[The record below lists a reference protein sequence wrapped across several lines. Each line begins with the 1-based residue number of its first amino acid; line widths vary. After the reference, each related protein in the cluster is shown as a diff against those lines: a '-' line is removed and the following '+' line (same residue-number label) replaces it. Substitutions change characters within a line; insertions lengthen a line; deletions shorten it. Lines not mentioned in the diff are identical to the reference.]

1 MTICLAQSRHH
12 AHATTR
18 ASATGRGLEACA
30 VHHGVQQWP
39 RPVSLHP
46 SARLASLI
54 HAPFDAAGHLM
65 YCLHEVFDCATNVVQ
80 GTIGRI
86 SSLPPLGDVY
96 LRGKYG

>member
-1 MTICLAQSRHH
+1 
-12 AHATTR
+12 
-18 ASATGRGLEACA
+18 
-30 VHHGVQQWP
+30 
-39 RPVSLHP
+39 
-46 SARLASLI
+46 
-54 HAPFDAAGHLM
+54 M